1 MQEFSNVDIKVNFL
15 VGTNLGV
22 TKKKI
27 KVEVSFK
34 SDKPISF
41 TVKLNLYDANN
52 RVFSLPISGTS
63 DNCIYTIIQDER
75 YLNSI

>member
-1 MQEFSNVDIKVNFL
+1 MDIKVNFL
-15 VGTNLGV
+15 DGTNLGV

-41 TVKLNLYDANN
+41 TVKINFYDSNN
-52 RVFSLPISGTS
+52 RAFTMPVSGTA
-63 DNCIYTIIQDER
+63 DNCIYTMIED
-75 YLNSI
+75 